1 MKCDLI
7 STTLLQCL
15 RNRRRFRSTNNV
27 FNRPTFVSN
36 SQTMSSYAKHF
47 EDLAKAIES
56 LEVFPNIIREFTNFL
71 KQRYLKKHKLS
82 ELVWIHEL
90 CGEYEDS
97 CKGYT
102 KFIKRVIGSEFLARC
117 LHVKN
122 DEIDSLIKELKAN
135 INAANKRLNNFLGET
150 ERKEVVEKLDVELTK
165 MESAKAKKDKKD
177 KYMMK
182 FGDWL
187 KGEVLEQVGE
197 VFAKVVG
204 PLWDFVY
211 TNASEAIRSDYDHDI
226 LKMAVEQINSAIP
239 KMEESLDLNRRALRG
254 IDSIVDVFA
263 KLHEEKDS
271 DLEKEFWRLSPMQH
285 DIDNACDRIT
295 KEVEKLKNV

>member
-1 MKCDLI
+1 
-7 STTLLQCL
+7 
-15 RNRRRFRSTNNV
+15 
-27 FNRPTFVSN
+27 
-36 SQTMSSYAKHF
+36 MSSYAKHF
-47 EDLAKAIES
+47 GDLAKAIES
-56 LEVFPNIIREFTNFL
+56 LEVFPNIIREFTHFL

-102 KFIKRVIGSEFLARC
+102 KFIKRVIGDQFLARC
-117 LHVKN
+117 LHVK
-122 DEIDSLIKELKAN
+122 DEEIASLVQELKAN

-150 ERKEVVEKLDVELTK
+150 ERKEVVEKLDGELSK

-177 KYMMK
+177 KYVSK

-187 KGEVLEQVGE
+187 KGKVLEEVGE

-226 LKMAVEQINSAIP
+226 LKAAVEQIHSAIP
-239 KMEESLDLNRRALRG
+239 KMEESLDTNRRALRG

-263 KLHEEKDS
+263 KLHEEKDAG
-271 DLEKEFWRLSPMQH
+271 LAKEFWLLSPMRH
-285 DIDNACDRIT
+285 NIENACDQIS
-295 KEVEKLKNV
+295 KEVEKLKNE